1 MVLSR
6 ISYKPSSCSASHR
19 TDELS
24 FSSQPGDFPVTLC
37 HPIQVTK
44 QKGSVVII
52 SCGSKLVLIRS
63 RSKMAFFRSVVLL
76 QALLLAVENAAAKPI
91 PLITRQTIEE
101 EYDFVI
107 CGGSY
112 RTISLTRLSCALTF
126 LTLTF
131 AILKQAEQLALS

>member
-1 MVLSR
+1 MV
-6 ISYKPSSCSASHR
+6 
-19 TDELS
+19 
-24 FSSQPGDFPVTLC
+24 V
-37 HPIQVTK
+37 
-44 QKGSVVII
+44 I
-52 SCGSKLVLIRS
+52 SCGSTLALIRS

-112 RTISLTRLSCALTF
+112 RAISSTRLPCALDS
-126 LTLTF
+126 LILTF
-131 AILKQAEQLALS
+131 VVLKQVEQLALS